1 MGQVLRIFPL
11 TERERLLRDIERL
24 TVERSKRYQV
34 VEDAKRALLSCGH
47 ELQRAYIELASLAER
62 GRRERTPKTEG

>member
-1 MGQVLRIFPL
+1 MGQVLRIHPL

-24 TVERSKRYQV
+24 TVERSKHYQA
-34 VEDAKRALLSCGH
+34 VENAKRALLSCGH
-47 ELQRAYIELASLAER
+47 ELQGAYMALANLAER